1 VQADVQAFEK
11 GKRETKQKHEQVI
24 QAHRASLMKQI
35 DEHKTIK
42 HNHAMAPQ
50 EYMINKHIIEEVI
63 G

>member
-1 VQADVQAFEK
+1 
-11 GKRETKQKHEQVI
+11 
-24 QAHRASLMKQI
+24 MKQI

-50 EYMINKHIIEEVI
+50 EYMINKHIIEEVT